1 MRGKR
6 KYTSAAPP
14 VMMMVMDETRGEKGK
29 STNPRL
35 RVAELCRSH
44 WAHTEWECRL
54 LGAGT

>member
-44 WAHTEWECRL
+44 
-54 LGAGT
+54 